1 MESEKRWPDSGER
14 WNWLIIALIVLS
26 ALCAMSCK
34 SPNGLTQTHRSDS
47 LVAVKKLEMNLAP
60 VPMSVAKLKIPM
72 NALTQLPIGT
82 GYNQR
87 SGQATVDVRR
97 GEGDTIYITATCD
110 SLERQVISLT
120 EELTR
125 IRDETSVAEKPPEVK
140 VVNEP
145 TGWQWFWIRTGQ
157 LAAAIAG
164 LYLAQRV
171 FKRYVNKK

>member
-1 MESEKRWPDSGER
+1 MESEENWHGSGKR
-14 WNWLIIALIVLS
+14 WNWPIVVSIAII

-47 LVAVKKLEMNLAP
+47 LAAVRKFEMNLAP

-72 NALTQLPIGT
+72 NSLTQLPIGT

-97 GEGDTIYITATCD
+97 GEGDSIIVTATCD
-110 SLERQVISLT
+110 SLVRQVIRLT

-125 IRDETSVAEKPPEVK
+125 IRNETTQVDKPPEVIR
-140 VVNEP
+140 EP
-145 TGWQWFWIRTGQ
+145 TSWQWFWIRTGQ
-157 LAAAIAG
+157 LAAMVIG
-164 LYLAQRV
+164 FYLLYRV
-171 FKRYVNKK
+171 IKQYLNKKK